1 MDERTA
7 LRYPCGKTESMA
19 TAFSGGVA
27 VEIAGDENLM
37 NDGLHVQTSILFR
50 VGKGLIRKTSPWS
63 LDVFMAS

>member
-1 MDERTA
+1 
-7 LRYPCGKTESMA
+7 MA